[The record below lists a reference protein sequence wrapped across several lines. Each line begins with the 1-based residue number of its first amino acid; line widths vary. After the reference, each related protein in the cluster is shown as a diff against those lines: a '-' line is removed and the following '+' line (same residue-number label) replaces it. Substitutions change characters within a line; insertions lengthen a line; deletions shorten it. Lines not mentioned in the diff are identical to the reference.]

1 MMGNAEWIALAGV
14 ILSTGIASLSYI
26 RGGEK
31 IRQDTNA
38 KITRVELA
46 FERKL
51 SQQEVG
57 LRAQINELGFYV
69 RDNYV
74 NNDVFS
80 RMIEM
85 AAASNENQFRALSES
100 LLRLMDKI
108 DVIQA
113 EMARLRPPS
122 GP

>member
-1 MMGNAEWIALAGV
+1 MMGNAEWIALAGIV
-14 ILSTGIASLSYI
+14 LSTGIASLSYL

-38 KITRVELA
+38 KITGVELA

-57 LRAQINELGFYV
+57 LRAQINDLGFYV

-74 NNDVFS
+74 NNEVFS
-80 RMIEM
+80 KMIEM

-108 DVIQA
+108 DIIQA